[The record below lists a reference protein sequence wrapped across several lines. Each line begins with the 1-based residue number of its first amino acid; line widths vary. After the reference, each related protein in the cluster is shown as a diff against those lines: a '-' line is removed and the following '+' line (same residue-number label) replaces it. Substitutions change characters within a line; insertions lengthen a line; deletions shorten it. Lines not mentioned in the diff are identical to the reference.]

1 MKSMNKQPKEEL
13 VRILR
18 EKGEELLARPREVI
32 SFTGSDEANDF
43 LNDIERYPHA
53 FVLACVMDIR
63 IEAERAWRIPYVIS
77 KEAGGRE
84 FPKFLRLGQE
94 PIKQVFVDQ
103 NLHIWNSKMSER
115 FWLAT
120 ERIHKE
126 YRDDASLIWKGNP
139 RSGTVVRR
147 FLQFEG
153 VGVKI
158 ASMATNILARGFKI
172 SMVDRNCIDISP
184 DRHVRRVFYRL
195 GLISDENNDNELLYC
210 ARGLNPEY
218 PGVFDSPA
226 WNLGEKICRARG
238 LPKCE
243 ECYLN
248 PYCPKKGVPKV

>member
-18 EKGEELLARPREVI
+18 KKGEALFARPREAT
-32 SFTGSDEANDF
+32 SFTGCDEADDF

-84 FPKFLRLGQE
+84 FSKFLRLAPE
-94 PIKQVFVDQ
+94 KIKQVFVDQ

-115 FWLAT
+115 FRLAT
-120 ERIHKE
+120 KRTHEE

-172 SMVDRNCIDISP
+172 PMVDRNCIDISP

-195 GLISDENNDNELLYC
+195 GLISDENNYDELLYC
-210 ARGLNPEY
+210 ARELNPEY
-218 PGVFDSPA
+218 PGLFDLSV
-226 WNLGEKICRARG
+226 WQLGKQRFVVLKTQSVR
-238 LPKCE
+238 
-243 ECYLN
+243 N
-248 PYCPKKGVPKV
+248 VT